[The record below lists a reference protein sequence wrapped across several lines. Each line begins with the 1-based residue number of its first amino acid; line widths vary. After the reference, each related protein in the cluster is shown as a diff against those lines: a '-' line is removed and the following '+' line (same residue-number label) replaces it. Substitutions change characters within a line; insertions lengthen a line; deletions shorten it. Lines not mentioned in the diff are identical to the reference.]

1 MSIENCP
8 LSQIPTEIVAG
19 GPSLVIQ
26 VKFELRLS
34 RKIKQVLSLVFEA
47 TRPLQNNVKWLY
59 ENCDQTLQIWT

>member
-47 TRPLQNNVKWLY
+47 TRPLQNNVK
-59 ENCDQTLQIWT
+59 